1 MQNQKKYNQCSK
13 TGACE
18 ECPQDDM
25 CAAWA
30 AFVDQHDKV
39 KSYAHFDKRVS
50 LGMDFVQK
58 YVMDEAKVAAHSFYP
73 FIHFEVKNS
82 RYGKKGPKKP
92 RELYYCSHMDRCVYQ
107 RYAFLLNYYYNI
119 RAKEKGIHKAAI
131 AYRNNLGKN
140 NINFAKDAFD
150 AIRRSGKSLIIIGD
164 FTSFFDKLDHNY
176 LKQSLCELLEVKRL
190 PQDYFAVF
198 KNITR
203 FSSLDWED
211 IVKAAGENI
220 NSPGVKKRLNEKNT
234 ILTRQQFLDNK
245 SCIVKNV
252 SGVGIPQ
259 GSPVSAVLANV
270 YMLKFDEIINRY
282 ISGKGGVYMRYSD
295 DFLIMLPVVSKNDI
309 KEYVDFIF
317 SYIDTLQGVVE
328 LQEEK
333 TSLFLFE
340 DDSVRSYPSGEP
352 AAIDYLG
359 FLFDGKDVRIRPRSI
374 TKYYYRMRRKARTI
388 RRSKE
393 AFSRGKHVASRNLY
407 QIYSHSG
414 KRLTFID
421 YAKRSTQILGIQDPE
436 TSAVIRK
443 HKQKI
448 AQAVKKRKTTADP

>member
-1 MQNQKKYNQCSK
+1 MQNQKKYNQCEK
-13 TGACE
+13 TCSCE

-25 CAAWA
+25 CAAWI
-30 AFVDQHDKV
+30 AFVDKHDKV
-39 KSYAHFDKRVS
+39 KNYAHLDKRVS

-58 YVMDEAKVAAHSFYP
+58 YVMDEAKAAAHSFYP

-119 RAKEKGIHKAAI
+119 RAKEKGIDKAAI

-150 AIRRSGKSLIIIGD
+150 AIRRSGRSLIIIGD

-176 LKQSLCELLEVKRL
+176 LKQRLCELLQVERL

-220 NSPGVKKRLNEKNT
+220 NSPGVKKRLNEKRT

-245 SCIVKNV
+245 NCIAKNV

-259 GSPVSAVLANV
+259 GSPISAVLANV
-270 YMLKFDEIINRY
+270 YMLRFDENINRY
-282 ISGKGGVYMRYSD
+282 VSGKGGVYMRYSD
-295 DFLIMLPVVSKNDI
+295 DFLIMLPFVSRSDV
-309 KEYVDFIF
+309 KEYVEFIF
-317 SYIDTLQGVVE
+317 SYINTLQGVVE

-333 TSLFLFE
+333 TFLFLFE
-340 DDSVRSYPSGEP
+340 DDSVRSYPSEEP
-352 AAIDYLG
+352 AVIDYLG
-359 FLFDGKDVRIRPRSI
+359 FLFDGKDVKIRPRSI

-393 AFSRGKHVASRNLY
+393 IFPLGKHVAARNLY
-407 QIYSHSG
+407 QIYSHNG
-414 KRLTFID
+414 KKSTFID
-421 YAKRSTQILGIQDPE
+421 YAKRSARILDIKDPE

-448 AQAVKKRKTTADP
+448 AQAVKRRK